1 MSQLIQER
9 DNLRKQLSIFQSDR
23 EQLIN
28 ALNTKHQE
36 SVAYYEDCLRL
47 KTAVA
52 EMTEQRETLE
62 RNCSNLSQQY
72 DDKHKSLM
80 KALNEL
86 SNYRQKLSEMEK
98 QYQKFGSNKNDTAD
112 ADKSSSPRIFFI
124 GDSAATTVISATEN
138 VLQSEKEQIVTE
150 KNRLLQDFEQRLAE
164 RDSILIARDQEI
176 SKLSQLVSQL
186 EAASLTKESDLA
198 TSRKMCD
205 NLTFKVQSASVDHSE
220 LSHEIENLRSRCE
233 ALSSELLSLKQ
244 LNSSLMV
251 GSNQKDFELN
261 ALKERLN
268 SLNQAANQ
276 AESSTVESDQHKA
289 DLVRHIEALTR
300 QSQGLQQERDQ
311 VYIALQYQQAES
323 SELKN
328 EVKLPAALNKIFHLM
343 MNIQYHCEET
353 YKYSI
358 KV

>member
-1 MSQLIQER
+1 MLICNVRVQVLQSSSPEATGTQVSQLIQER

-47 KTAVA
+47 KTAVT

-98 QYQKFGSNKNDTAD
+98 QYQKFGNNKNDKAD
-112 ADKSSSPRIFFI
+112 TDKSSSPGIFYI
-124 GDSAATTVISATEN
+124 GDSAATTLNATEN
-138 VLQSEKEQIVTE
+138 VPQSEKEQIVTE
-150 KNRLLQDFEQRLAE
+150 KNQLVQDFEQRLAE

-186 EAASLTKESDLA
+186 EAASSAKESDLA
-198 TSRKMCD
+198 MLRKMCD
-205 NLTFKVQSASVDHSE
+205 NLTFKVQSASIDHSE

-244 LNSSLMV
+244 VNSSLMV

-276 AESSTVESDQHKA
+276 AESSTVENDPTQGRSGPTYRG
-289 DLVRHIEALTR
+289 VNEAIAGTPARTGPSLYCVAVSASGEFRTEKRGELTYNT
-300 QSQGLQQERDQ
+300 E
-311 VYIALQYQQAES
+311 
-323 SELKN
+323 
-328 EVKLPAALNKIFHLM
+328 
-343 MNIQYHCEET
+343 
-353 YKYSI
+353 
-358 KV
+358 